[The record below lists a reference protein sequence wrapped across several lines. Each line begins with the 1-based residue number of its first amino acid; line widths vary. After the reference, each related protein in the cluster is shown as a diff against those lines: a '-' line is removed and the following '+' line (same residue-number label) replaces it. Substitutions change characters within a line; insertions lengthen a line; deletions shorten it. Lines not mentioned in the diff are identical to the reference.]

1 MSTGGRGGEGL
12 HTHHLTDCCEYVY
25 WREGRGY
32 THITLQTAVSMSTGG
47 RGGEGLHA
55 HHLTDCCEYVYWREG
70 RGGVTHTS
78 PYRLL

>member
-1 MSTGGRGGEGL
+1 MKCVENCEVMTSST
-12 HTHHLTDCCEYVY
+12 HSFEYSGVG
-25 WREGRGY
+25 WGY

-47 RGGEGLHA
+47 RGGVGLHT